1 MRQGIIVRVSC
12 RLAFFTRSLGGG
24 GAERVVVTLASHYA
38 AQGHAVDLIVSRR
51 EDTYL
56 KEVHPE
62 VRVHYLHTRRRMLA
76 APRLAKVLREVRPAA
91 LLATVNTFAAVLGQ
105 RLARTPTRVVLR
117 EATTPSIAFQVKETS
132 ALKRMISETAMRW
145 LYPRADAVVAV
156 SKGVAQDLLNLM
168 PQLEPKLTVIYN
180 PVIDAAFYAKA
191 DAPVEHPWFQPHQP
205 PVVLAAGRL
214 VALKGY
220 DTLLRAFA
228 RVRQETPARLVILG
242 EGPERPNLERLA
254 SELGVAA
261 DVDMPGFDP
270 NPFRYMRR
278 AGVFVLSSRYEGLPN
293 VLIQALAC
301 GCPVVSTDC
310 PSGPSEILDGGRYG
324 ALVPV
329 DDVEAMAGAIVA
341 ALKGSN
347 PQVPEAWLSQ
357 FAVPTVA
364 HQYLE
369 AILGT
374 AHSL

>member
-117 EATTPSIAFQVKETS
+117 EANTPSIALHAKGASPVKR
-132 ALKRMISETAMRW
+132 AISEMAMRW

-168 PQLEPKLTVIYN
+168 PQLKPKLTVIYN

-191 DAPVEHPWFQPHQP
+191 DAPLEHPWFQPHQP

-228 RVRQETPARLVILG
+228 RVRQETFARLVILG
-242 EGPERPNLERLA
+242 EGPESPNLERLA
-254 SELGVAA
+254 AELGVAA
-261 DVDMPGFDP
+261 DMDMPGFDP
-270 NPFRYMRR
+270 NPFRYMKR

-293 VLIQALAC
+293 VLIQAMAC

-310 PSGPSEILDGGRYG
+310 PNGPAEILDGGRYG
-324 ALVPV
+324 PLVPV
-329 DDVEAMAGAIVA
+329 DDVEAMAQAIVR
-341 ALKGSN
+341 ALSG
-347 PQVPEAWLSQ
+347 QVALAPAAWLEQ
-357 FAVPTVA
+357 FRVEAVA
-364 HQYLE
+364 ERYLRV
-369 AILGT
+369 ILGQT
-374 AHSL
+374 P

>member
-1 MRQGIIVRVSC
+1 MSRVSC

-117 EATTPSIAFQVKETS
+117 EANTPSIALHAKGASPVKR
-132 ALKRMISETAMRW
+132 AISEMAMRW

-168 PQLEPKLTVIYN
+168 PQLKPKLTVIYN

-191 DAPVEHPWFQPHQP
+191 DAPVEHPWFQPNQP
-205 PVVLAAGRL
+205 PVILGVGRHHFQ
-214 VALKGY
+214 KGF

-254 SELGVAA
+254 AELGVAA

-270 NPFRYMRR
+270 NPFRYMKR

-301 GCPVVSTDC
+301 GCPVVSTNC
-310 PSGPSEILDGGRYG
+310 PNGPAEILDDGRYG

-329 DDVEAMAGAIVA
+329 DDVEAMAQAIVA

-369 AILGT
+369 AMLGT

>member
-76 APRLAKVLREVRPAA
+76 APRLAKALREIRPES

-117 EATTPSIAFQVKETS
+117 EANTPSIALHAKGASPVKR
-132 ALKRMISETAMRW
+132 AISEMAMRW

-168 PQLEPKLTVIYN
+168 PQLKPKLTVIYN

-191 DAPVEHPWFQPHQP
+191 DAPVEHPWFQPNQP
-205 PVVLAAGRL
+205 PVILGVGRHHFQ
-214 VALKGY
+214 KGY

-228 RVRQETPARLVILG
+228 RVRQQMLARLVILG

-254 SELGVAA
+254 AELGVAA
-261 DVDMPGFDP
+261 DVDLPGFDP
-270 NPFRYMRR
+270 NPFRYMRW

-329 DDVEAMAGAIVA
+329 DDVEALAYAMAQALAGKVA
-341 ALKGSN
+341 PAPTEWLE
-347 PQVPEAWLSQ
+347 QFRVEA
-357 FAVPTVA
+357 VA
-364 HQYLE
+364 EQYLRVMLE
-369 AILGT
+369 QT
-374 AHSL
+374 P

>member
-12 RLAFFTRSLGGG
+12 RLAFFTPSLGGG

-38 AQGHAVDLIVSRR
+38 AQGHTVDLIASFHQ
-51 EDTYL
+51 EAYQS
-56 KEVHPE
+56 EVHPA
-62 VRVHYLHTRRRMLA
+62 VRTHYLHTRRRMLA

-91 LLATVNTFAAVLGQ
+91 LLATVNTFAAVLAQ

-180 PVIDAAFYAKA
+180 PVIDAALYAKA
-191 DAPVEHPWFQPHQP
+191 DAPLEHPWFRANQP
-205 PVVLAAGRL
+205 PVILAAGRL

-228 RVRQETPARLVILG
+228 RVRQETPVRLVILG
-242 EGPERPNLERLA
+242 EGPERSNLERLA
-254 SELGVAA
+254 AELGVAA
-261 DVDMPGFDP
+261 DVDLPGFDP
-270 NPFRYMRR
+270 NPFRYMKR

-293 VLIQALAC
+293 VLIQAMAC

-310 PSGPSEILDGGRYG
+310 PNGPAEILDGGRYG
-324 ALVPV
+324 PLVPV
-329 DDVEAMAGAIVA
+329 DDVEALAYAMAQALAGKVA
-341 ALKGSN
+341 PA
-347 PQVPEAWLSQ
+347 PTEWLEQ
-357 FAVPTVA
+357 FRVEVVA
-364 HQYLE
+364 EQYLRVM
-369 AILGT
+369 LGQT
-374 AHSL
+374 P

>member
-1 MRQGIIVRVSC
+1 MRRGIMLVVSC

-62 VRVHYLHTRRRMLA
+62 VRIHYLHTRRRMLA
-76 APRLAKVLREVRPAA
+76 APRLAKALREIRPAA
-91 LLATVNTFAAVLGQ
+91 LLATVNTFAAVLAQ
-105 RLARTPTRVVLR
+105 RLARTPTRVILR

-132 ALKRMISETAMRW
+132 ALKRAISETAMRW

-156 SKGVAQDLLNLM
+156 SKGVAQDLLNLI
-168 PQLEPKLTVIYN
+168 PQLKPKLTVIYN

-191 DAPVEHPWFQPHQP
+191 DAPVEHLWFQPNQP

-220 DTLLRAFA
+220 DTLLHAFA
-228 RVRQETPARLVILG
+228 RVRQQTPARLVILG
-242 EGPERPNLERLA
+242 EGAERPNLERLA
-254 SELGVAA
+254 AELGVAA
-261 DVDMPGFDP
+261 DVDLPGFDP

-310 PSGPSEILDGGRYG
+310 PSGPWEILDGGRYG

-329 DDVEAMAGAIVA
+329 DDVEAMAQAIVR
-341 ALKGSN
+341 ALSG
-347 PQVPEAWLSQ
+347 QVATAPTAWLEQ
-357 FAVPTVA
+357 FHVEAVA
-364 HQYLE
+364 EQYLRVMLE
-369 AILGT
+369 QT
-374 AHSL
+374 P

>member
-1 MRQGIIVRVSC
+1 MSAVSC
-12 RLAFFTRSLGGG
+12 RIAFFTPSLGGG

-38 AQGHAVDLIVSRR
+38 AQGHTVDLIASFHQ
-51 EDTYL
+51 EAYQS
-56 KEVHPE
+56 EVHPA
-62 VRVHYLHTRRRMLA
+62 VRMHYLHTRRRMLA
-76 APRLAKVLREVRPAA
+76 APRLAKALREIRPAA

-145 LYPRADAVVAV
+145 LYPHADAVVAV

-168 PQLEPKLTVIYN
+168 PQLKPKLTVIYN

-228 RVRQETPARLVILG
+228 RVRQQMPARLVILG
-242 EGPERPNLERLA
+242 EGSERPNLERLA
-254 SELGVAA
+254 AELGVAA

-324 ALVPV
+324 ALVLV
-329 DDVEAMAGAIVA
+329 DDAEAMAQAIVRA
-341 ALKGSN
+341 IREPT
-347 PQVPEAWLSQ
+347 PQPPQEWLRQYEVES
-357 FAVPTVA
+357 VA
-364 HQYLE
+364 ERYLE
-369 AILGT
+369 VMLT
-374 AHSL
+374 R